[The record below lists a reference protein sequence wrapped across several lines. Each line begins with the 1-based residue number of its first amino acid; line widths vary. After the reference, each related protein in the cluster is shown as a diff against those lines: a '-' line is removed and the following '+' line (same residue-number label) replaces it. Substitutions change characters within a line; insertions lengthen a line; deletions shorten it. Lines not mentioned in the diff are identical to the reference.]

1 MSESK
6 TNWAVFYENSAKYNK
21 GDIVLFSVDTGL
33 KVGVIQQ
40 VSTKPLTKRQK
51 DSVSRIVAGRRNC
64 CGRKPRGMREPS
76 YVIHYKIGD
85 VFVSE
90 NLIYVV
96 GVDAV
101 NEYIQSLRKEIR
113 DNSAAMRK
121 AASALGYD

>member
-1 MSESK
+1 
-6 TNWAVFYENSAKYNK
+6 
-21 GDIVLFSVDTGL
+21 
-33 KVGVIQQ
+33 
-40 VSTKPLTKRQK
+40 
-51 DSVSRIVAGRRNC
+51 
-64 CGRKPRGMREPS
+64 MREPS

-113 DNSAAMRK
+113 DNSEAMRE